1 MVHEVVSRHRH
12 QKRPRSHLPLVLGP
26 LGAGR
31 RTCCPREER
40 RYCPQGEQRH
50 CPQGEHRSLCT
61 RPCHYRRHRHILH
74 TLVGVDGETYG
85 RLRVVLCV
93 WWCCGGVVVGRGVLR
108 FKKGVCSKR
117 VSGSVVLEASS
128 SRARFICTTVVQIGV
143 ATKIADMSCFMSR
156 SVIFQIQKNHILLL
170 HRFLRVGPTLGGGVE
185 PGRADGA
192 WPSPRPA
199 KRVIILKSRA
209 QARPRL

>member
-143 ATKIADMSCFMSR
+143 AVFLIPIYPLSR
-156 SVIFQIQKNHILLL
+156 CIDDAIRSKCKPLENEITLLSSHNTQL
-170 HRFLRVGPTLGGGVE
+170 
-185 PGRADGA
+185 
-192 WPSPRPA
+192 
-199 KRVIILKSRA
+199 
-209 QARPRL
+209 